1 MKAAFAKKLLETEA
15 WRQSLTLALVV
26 AATAGEGATSEEDR
40 AGAAGRIV
48 EWLSNEEGESEAM
61 RAG

>member
-15 WRQSLTLALVV
+15 WRQSWTLALVV

-40 AGAAGRIV
+40 AGAAGKI
-48 EWLSNEEGESEAM
+48 G
-61 RAG
+61 RANV